1 MKERIPGKNLKAL
14 VSFCIH
20 FCGFLFEHLQN
31 TLAGLEN
38 IARVIQG
45 CMEKDHKYQKMVYE
59 HYRGYALN
67 IVFRYIYHYEKALD
81 VVTDGFVKLLNNF
94 HKFEMR
100 EDADTEK
107 LLMGWLKKIMIN
119 TAIDELRK
127 SEMLPEIGDIPAHVW
142 DVTDASYNADQ
153 LMLYNDLIVLI
164 KELPPD
170 YRIVFNLYVIDGY
183 THNEIATMMNTT
195 IGTSKSSLSRARAM
209 LQKRI
214 RKMEESKLCRI

>member
-1 MKERIPGKNLKAL
+1 M
-14 VSFCIH
+14 
-20 FCGFLFEHLQN
+20 
-31 TLAGLEN
+31 EN
-38 IARVIQG
+38 VARVIQG
-45 CMEKDHKYQKMVYE
+45 CIDKDHKYQKIVYE

-67 IVFRYIYHYEKALD
+67 IVFRYVYHYDKAAD
-81 VVTDGFVKLLNNF
+81 VVTDGFVKLFNNF
-94 HKFEMR
+94 YKFKMR
-100 EDADTEK
+100 EDADPEK

-127 SEMLPEIGDIPAHVW
+127 GEMLPEIGDISGHILDIADGNH
-142 DVTDASYNADQ
+142 NADQ
-153 LMLYNDLIVLI
+153 LTLYNDLVVLI

-183 THNEIATMMNTT
+183 THSEIATMMNTT